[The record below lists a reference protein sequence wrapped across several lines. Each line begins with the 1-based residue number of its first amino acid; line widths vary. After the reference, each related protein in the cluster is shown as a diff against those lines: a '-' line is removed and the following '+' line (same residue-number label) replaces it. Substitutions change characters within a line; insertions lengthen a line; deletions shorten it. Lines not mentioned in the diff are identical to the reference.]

1 MWRYAF
7 KEFKHL
13 KHTVLQNL
21 LHLCINIIGM
31 IKKKRIIWYLKKLG
45 NLKNT
50 VCRFEVDMCWLI
62 H

>member
-1 MWRYAF
+1 MRRYAF

-13 KHTVLQNL
+13 KHTVLLNL

-31 IKKKRIIWYLKKLG
+31 IKNALFGFYIKKLG

-50 VCRFEVDMCWLI
+50 IDLK
-62 H
+62 